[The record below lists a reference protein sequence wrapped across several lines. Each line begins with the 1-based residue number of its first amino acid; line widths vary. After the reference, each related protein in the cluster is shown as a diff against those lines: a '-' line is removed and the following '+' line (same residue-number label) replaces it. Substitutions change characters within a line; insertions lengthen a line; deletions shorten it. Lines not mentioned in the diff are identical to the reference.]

1 MTKLPSNS
9 RQLELRNIS
18 VDREINIDVGNAALN
33 GAFVRGGKEI
43 EAAG

>member
-1 MTKLPSNS
+1 MFT
-9 RQLELRNIS
+9 R
-18 VDREINIDVGNAALN
+18 VDREINIDVGNAVLN